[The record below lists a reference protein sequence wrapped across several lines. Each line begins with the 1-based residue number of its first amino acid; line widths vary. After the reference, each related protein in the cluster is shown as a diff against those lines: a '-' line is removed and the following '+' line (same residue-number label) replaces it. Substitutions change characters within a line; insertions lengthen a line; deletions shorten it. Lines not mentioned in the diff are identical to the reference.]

1 MPCIRQNSQNKKNKV
16 HYQKRKTA
24 VFKKRT
30 IRSKYNEI
38 INNLINN
45 GSNTSRTLF

>member
-1 MPCIRQNSQNKKNKV
+1 MPSILQKPQNKKNKV

-38 INNLINN
+38 INNLIKN
-45 GSNTSRTLF
+45 GSNTPRTLF